1 MPVCVTAGGG
11 GGGCSWEIVFKT
23 LNDDNIDEEWFYL
36 CCERREQS
44 WLYQYYINDE
54 DGLLT
59 ELLMNG
65 VGVHHAGL
73 EVQDRRLIE
82 ELFRG
87 GKLAILSRSTIL
99 RL

>member
-1 MPVCVTAGGG
+1 MAGGG
-11 GGGCSWEIVFKT
+11 GVGCSWEIVFKT

-36 CCERREQS
+36 CCCEQREQS

>member
-1 MPVCVTAGGG
+1 M
-11 GGGCSWEIVFKT
+11 
-23 LNDDNIDEEWFYL
+23 
-36 CCERREQS
+36 
-44 WLYQYYINDE
+44 YQYYINDE
-54 DGLLT
+54 DVLLT
-59 ELLMNG
+59 ELLMSG

-87 GKLAILSRSTIL
+87 GKLAVLSRSTIL